1 MDSKG
6 KSIVNEEEEH
16 NPSPEVPKETLDKPS
31 GSRQPAPPYGD
42 LPAKFEKFCSQFDSQ
57 RSKDIP
63 DMFSD
68 PESVQKIQFAT
79 SLLADC
85 LMARVKQTARKVPV
99 PKPGK
104 RIVVD
109 ASEVTFCGGQARTG
123 QVTLQRLPNSSA
135 QEQPSSSNQQQM
147 TQRAATTWPRPSDFS
162 LEKIDVHTEEHLE
175 GWVVDYMKRA
185 RLSTP
190 EIVLK
195 LKVVE
200 NEKEKTKE
208 MGIVC
213 HSFRKEDGL
222 LEVWWEYL
230 KNKSLRKSI
239 LPMAKLDTD
248 QLTVKDGGGL
258 RDFRL
263 EEEEGDIS
271 PEDFSSAVLEV
282 RMDLG
287 STLQSDA
294 TQKEA
299 STSSRSPERKQD
311 APPPKKQKKPAVRIE
326 EPEGSKKK
334 KNSSVATTQQIS
346 IDTSSA
352 KTQTAL
358 RPETSKRKKT
368 AEIPA
373 TRTISIS
380 TSSGNTQEAVQPD
393 TSKKKK
399 KVEPRIPAVLDNVPA
414 GPEEGATP
422 EICTEVIAVKQTSS
436 SRESDLQRATVDANP
451 EHGTKRKAQVKLEKA
466 KGFQPESAIVGQD
479 QDANVS
485 MFLDPNNNDQIR
497 KEWEDLQQWFPLK
510 NQLVWCH
517 IAQLTDPLSTMV
529 LHGRNQYKALGS
541 PERTKKG
548 YSKNQKYN
556 EFLERLKVTFNMD
569 NVKHV
574 VWICTASDQVFN
586 KWLQLVDLWCQGV
599 LPDGKGIALDKRRT
613 RSASTILKSHFRG
626 FIGLDSEDAMLKI
639 LEAVIDKK
647 VLYKKDPE
655 CKLDIMSMDEYA
667 AASSDGEVHSKD
679 HRDDFTDGNIW

>member
-1 MDSKG
+1 
-6 KSIVNEEEEH
+6 
-16 NPSPEVPKETLDKPS
+16 
-31 GSRQPAPPYGD
+31 
-42 LPAKFEKFCSQFDSQ
+42 
-57 RSKDIP
+57 
-63 DMFSD
+63 
-68 PESVQKIQFAT
+68 
-79 SLLADC
+79 
-85 LMARVKQTARKVPV
+85 MARVKQTARKVPV
-99 PKPGK
+99 PKPGE

-109 ASEVTFCGGQARTG
+109 ASEVTFCDGQARTG
-123 QVTLQRLPNSSA
+123 QVTLQRFPNSSA

-190 EIVLK
+190 EIILK

-239 LPMAKLDTD
+239 LPMTKLDTY

-258 RDFRL
+258 RDFGL

-271 PEDFSSAVLEV
+271 PEDFSSAVLDV

-399 KVEPRIPAVLDNVPA
+399 KVEPRIPAVLDNVPT
-414 GPEEGATP
+414 GPVEGATP

-436 SRESDLQRATVDANP
+436 SRESDLQIATVDANP
-451 EHGTKRKAQVKLEKA
+451 GHGTKRKAQVKLEKA

-485 MFLDPNNNDQIR
+485 IFLDPNNNDQIR

-529 LHGRNQYKALGS
+529 YRPCSL
-541 PERTKKG
+541 
-548 YSKNQKYN
+548 
-556 EFLERLKVTFNMD
+556 
-569 NVKHV
+569 KHV
-574 VWICTASDQVFN
+574 
-586 KWLQLVDLWCQGV
+586 
-599 LPDGKGIALDKRRT
+599 
-613 RSASTILKSHFRG
+613 
-626 FIGLDSEDAMLKI
+626 
-639 LEAVIDKK
+639 
-647 VLYKKDPE
+647 
-655 CKLDIMSMDEYA
+655 
-667 AASSDGEVHSKD
+667 
-679 HRDDFTDGNIW
+679 GNIQ